1 MQKNYMTTRSAIV
14 LTLGMNLVLLLPFLM
29 MLFFGNF
36 VVFGYDPVIPTI
48 DSLNSTMIMFS
59 FIEYFTFLFLMFKFN
74 FNILNRNISVKKRT
88 VTLILGTILGTLIFT
103 LLLLISR
110 FARHHVLGHVSLLSS
125 PVLLATFIFNSLFAL
140 FVIFISQIIYLS
152 QKQQQF
158 VSQYEALETENIR
171 IRYEALKNQVN
182 PHFFFN
188 ALSILDSLVA
198 IDQQK
203 AQKFI
208 QKFSLIFRYILHN
221 KDVVTLND
229 ELDFIYN
236 YSDLMKIRYADGL
249 KIDFSIDDKYGSY
262 LVVSLGLQTLVENAI
277 KHNIISKQ
285 KPLLITIQT
294 TNDGM
299 LVISNNYQPKDMS
312 QPCSGIG
319 LKNLYE
325 MYLLKWGKGILIENT
340 ETDFSVS
347 LPLIRF

>member
-1 MQKNYMTTRSAIV
+1 
-14 LTLGMNLVLLLPFLM
+14 
-29 MLFFGNF
+29 
-36 VVFGYDPVIPTI
+36 
-48 DSLNSTMIMFS
+48 
-59 FIEYFTFLFLMFKFN
+59 
-74 FNILNRNISVKKRT
+74 
-88 VTLILGTILGTLIFT
+88 
-103 LLLLISR
+103 
-110 FARHHVLGHVSLLSS
+110 
-125 PVLLATFIFNSLFAL
+125 
-140 FVIFISQIIYLS
+140 
-152 QKQQQF
+152 
-158 VSQYEALETENIR
+158 
-171 IRYEALKNQVN
+171 
-182 PHFFFN
+182 
-188 ALSILDSLVA
+188 
-198 IDQQK
+198 
-203 AQKFI
+203 
-208 QKFSLIFRYILHN
+208 
-221 KDVVTLND
+221 VVTLND

>member
-1 MQKNYMTTRSAIV
+1 MTTLSAIV
-14 LTLGMNLVLLLPFLM
+14 LSLGMNLVLLLPFLM

-110 FARHHVLGHVSLLSS
+110 FARYHVLGHVSLLSS

-182 PHFFFN
+182 PHF
-188 ALSILDSLVA
+188 SL
-198 IDQQK
+198 
-203 AQKFI
+203 
-208 QKFSLIFRYILHN
+208 
-221 KDVVTLND
+221 
-229 ELDFIYN
+229 
-236 YSDLMKIRYADGL
+236 
-249 KIDFSIDDKYGSY
+249 
-262 LVVSLGLQTLVENAI
+262 
-277 KHNIISKQ
+277 
-285 KPLLITIQT
+285 
-294 TNDGM
+294 M
-299 LVISNNYQPKDMS
+299 L
-312 QPCSGIG
+312 
-319 LKNLYE
+319 
-325 MYLLKWGKGILIENT
+325 
-340 ETDFSVS
+340 
-347 LPLIRF
+347 

>member
-14 LTLGMNLVLLLPFLM
+14 LSLGMNLVLLLPFLM

-48 DSLNSTMIMFS
+48 DSLNSEMIMFS
-59 FIEYFTFLFLMFKFN
+59 FLEYFTFLFLMFKFN
-74 FNILNRNISVKKRT
+74 FNILNRGFDIKRSV
-88 VTLILGTILGTLIFT
+88 VILIAGTILITLIFT
-103 LLLLISR
+103 LYLMISR
-110 FARHHVLGHVSLLSS
+110 FARYHLLGHISLLSS
-125 PVLLATFIFNSLFAL
+125 PVLLETFIFNSLFTV

-158 VSQYEALETENIR
+158 ASQYEALETENIR

-208 QKFSLIFRYILHN
+208 QKFSLIFRYILRS

-249 KIDFSIDDKYGSY
+249 KLDFIIDEKYENY

-277 KHNIISKQ
+277 KHNVISKQ
-285 KPLLITIQT
+285 KPLLITIRT
-294 TNDGM
+294 TNDEM
-299 LVISNNYQPKDMS
+299 LVISNNLQPKDVS

-325 MYLLKWGKGILIENT
+325 MYLLKWGKEILIENT
-340 ETDFSVS
+340 KTVFSVS
-347 LPLIRF
+347 LPLIKS